1 MDQLNE
7 IFENNNI
14 EIAVPTDPGNQR
26 FNKVNK
32 EAMKKQLDTRQR
44 TAQMQSIIRAL
55 PKEKRTEHIL
65 SLKAIA
71 DSLFKEKNYS
81 EALAGYMDIVMSTT
95 QDEMTP
101 EEKEKFEKEILI
113 KVFCNMATTCYQL
126 KKFQA
131 AIDLS
136 AKAREIEPNVRSD
149 FIAANSALKLEKYNL
164 AREFTL
170 SAISLT
176 PENDTEKREELK
188 DLLERISSDQKADDR
203 RQKNLYG
210 GFFPKLPDPPAKS
223 PKPEPKKG
231 LCQKIKDTFWRM
243 VTSQKK
249 NQ

>member
-55 PKEKRTEHIL
+55 PKEKRAEHIL

-71 DSLFKEKNYS
+71 DSLFKSKNYS

-95 QDEMTP
+95 QDEMSP
-101 EEKEKFEKEILI
+101 EEKERFEKEILI

-131 AIDLS
+131 AIDLA
-136 AKAREIEPNVRSD
+136 AKAREIEPSARGD
-149 FIAANSALKLEKYNL
+149 FIAANSALRLEKYGL
-164 AREFTL
+164 ARELAL
-170 SAISLT
+170 SALGLT
-176 PENDTEKREELK
+176 AEGDADKREELRE
-188 DLLERISSDQKADDR
+188 LLQRISAEQKADDR

-210 GFFPKLPDPPAKS
+210 GFFPKLPDPPARA
-223 PKPEPKKG
+223 PDPLPQKG
-231 LCQKIKDTFWRM
+231 LCRRIRDAFWSLVASR
-243 VTSQKK
+243 KK
-249 NQ
+249 NR